1 MSKVIVITGAS
12 SGIGEATAKLLAS
25 QGNKV
30 VIAARRENHLTKMV
44 EEIKAEGGKAAYK
57 VTDVTKREQVESL
70 VNFVIETYGQI
81 DVWMNNAGIMPSS
94 NFVDYNYEEWEA
106 MIDINIKGVMYGIGA
121 ALPKMRERKTGHF
134 INISSIAGHHVW
146 PGGGIYSGTK
156 FAVRAMSEG
165 LRQEE
170 ALAGSNIRV
179 TIVSPGAIET
189 ELVETISDPKAKA
202 GMQALYDAVQIPA
215 SRVADTIAFA
225 INSPE
230 DTCLNEI
237 IIRPTIQ
244 LP

>member
-12 SGIGEATAKLLAS
+12 SGIGEATATLLAS

-30 VIAARRENHLTKMV
+30 VIAARREDRIAKMV
-44 EEIKAEGGKAAYK
+44 EEIKANGGEAAYK
-57 VTDVTKREQVESL
+57 VTDVTKREQVEAL
-70 VNFVIETYGQI
+70 VEFTISTYGQI

-94 NFVDYNYEEWEA
+94 NFADYNYEEWEA

-156 FAVRAMSEG
+156 FAVRAMSEA

-170 ALAGSNIRV
+170 ALARSNIRV
-179 TIVSPGAIET
+179 TNVSPGAIET
-189 ELVETISDPKAKA
+189 ELVETISNPAAKA
-202 GMQALYDAVQIPA
+202 SMQALYDAYQIPA

-230 DTCLNEI
+230 DTGLNEI

-244 LP
+244 A

>member
-25 QGNKV
+25 QENKV

-121 ALPKMRERKTGHF
+121 ALPKMSERKTGHF

-170 ALAGSNIRV
+170 AMAGSNIRV